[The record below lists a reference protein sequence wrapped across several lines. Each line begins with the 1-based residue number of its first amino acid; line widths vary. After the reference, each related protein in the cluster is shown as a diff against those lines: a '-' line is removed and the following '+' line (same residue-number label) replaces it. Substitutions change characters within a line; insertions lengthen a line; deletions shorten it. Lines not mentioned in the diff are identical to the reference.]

1 MPSLMTYGEI
11 DDFLAHYGVVGMK
24 WGIRKSRSSGSAGS
38 ANKVAV
44 KKPTTTTSVPAVKP
58 KPKPK
63 LTDEELRRK
72 IARLQMERQYAQLTN
87 SSSPEGKNFT
97 QRFMTTTLKDVVAPA
112 AKEVGKDILKEAMF
126 QKLEK
131 KMGYTMSKKTKYLEG
146 KKTKKG

>member
-1 MPSLMTYGEI
+1 MSSLMTYWEI
-11 DDFLAHYGVVGMK
+11 DDFLAHYGVKGMK
-24 WGIRKSRSSGSAGS
+24 WGVRKSRSSGSAGS
-38 ANKVAV
+38 ANKVAI

-87 SSSPEGKNFT
+87 SSSPKGENFAKK
-97 QRFMTTTLKDVVAPA
+97 FMGTMLKDVVYPA
-112 AKEVGKDILKEAMF
+112 AKDVGKDLLKEVMF

-131 KMGYTMSKKTKYLEG
+131 KMGYPMSKKTKHFEG
-146 KKTKKG
+146 KKNKK